1 MSRMRLDAAN
11 IEKILHEDEI
21 EGEECSE
28 IEDYL
33 EIDEHDS
40 NSCQSSEE
48 DCTEFVSSNPVPTS
62 DNLFHRRTDLDN
74 VPLKYIRQGHYLSKN
89 GAVKWN
95 IEEPPRSVRTR
106 SHNIITERPGP
117 INEAK
122 DAQTS
127 LECWVLMYPDNVLE
141 QVVVYTNIYI
151 TAIQNKF
158 QRERDCLPT
167 DLIELK
173 ALLGLLYYFGK
184 LRGAHLNT
192 NDFWA
197 TDGTGSD
204 ICIATMS
211 RQRFHFLL
219 RCLRFDDINT
229 RQQRRQSDKL
239 AAIRDFFTGFV
250 TRIKKHYCL
259 GDTVTI
265 DEKLEPF
272 RGRCPFRQ
280 YMPNKP
286 ARYGIKIFVLADS
299 RTYYTAEMEIYAG
312 KQNAGPFDVSNKPLD
327 LVKRMVE
334 SIKDSHRNV
343 VMDNWFTSFPLITEL
358 YENYGLTVLGTLRK
372 NKPEIPP
379 VFTSTKGRE
388 PKSTYFGFQPNCT
401 LLSYAPKKGKVV
413 LLVSTMHHDATIDPD
428 TGDKFKPNM
437 ITDYNMYK
445 CGVDVVDEMCGTYSV
460 SRVSKRWPL
469 TIFFGLMNVGAINAY
484 VIYNANMK
492 RLQKETVERRHFLK
506 DLALGL
512 VMPQIQKRSSITT
525 LPRFIRSKMFQILGK
540 EEITE
545 RSQSSGASSNVRG
558 RCSLCPSKKD
568 RKTKTQ
574 CHFCQAFIC
583 RDHTMFVCENC
594 KQKD

>member
-1 MSRMRLDAAN
+1 MTRMRIDTAT
-11 IEKILHEDEI
+11 IEKILQEDAI
-21 EGEECSE
+21 EGEDCSE
-28 IEDYL
+28 IEDIL

-40 NSCQSSEE
+40 NSSQSSEE
-48 DCTEFVSSNPVPTS
+48 ESANFISLDPVPIPE
-62 DNLFHRRTDLDN
+62 DLFQRRTDLND
-74 VPLKYIRQGHYLSKN
+74 VPLIYIRQGYYLSKN
-89 GAVKWN
+89 GAIKWS

-106 SHNIITERPGP
+106 RHNIIRELPGP

-122 DAQTS
+122 DALTP
-127 LECWVLMYPDNVLE
+127 LDCWALMFPDNVIE
-141 QVVVYTNIYI
+141 QIVVYTNTYI
-151 TAIQNKF
+151 AAIQNKF

-167 DLIELK
+167 GLIELK
-173 ALLGLLYYFGK
+173 GLLGLLYYFGK

-192 NDFWA
+192 KDYWA

-204 ICIATMS
+204 IAIATMS

-219 RCLRFDDINT
+219 RCLRFDDIST
-229 RQQRRQSDKL
+229 REQRRQSDKL
-239 AAIRDFFTGFV
+239 AAIRDYFTTFV
-250 TRIKKHYCL
+250 GTIKKYYSL

-286 ARYGIKIFVLADS
+286 ARYGIKIFVMADS

-312 KQNAGPFDVSNKPLD
+312 KQNAGPYDVSNSPLD

-334 SIKDSHRNV
+334 HIKGSNRNV
-343 VMDNWFTSFPLITEL
+343 VMDNWFNSFPLITEL

-372 NKPEIPP
+372 NKPEIPS
-379 VFTSTKGRE
+379 VFISTKGRE
-388 PKSTYFGFQPNCT
+388 EKSTYFGFQPNCT

-413 LLVSTMHHDATIDPD
+413 LLVSTMHHDAMIDPD
-428 TGDKFKPNM
+428 TGDKLKPTM
-437 ITDYNMYK
+437 ITDYNMHK

-492 RLQKETVERRHFLK
+492 RLQKETVERRQFLK
-506 DLALGL
+506 DIALGL
-512 VMPQIQKRSSITT
+512 VLPQIQNRSSITT
-525 LPRFIRSKMFQILGK
+525 LPKLIRTKMSQILGK
-540 EEITE
+540 EEITD
-545 RSQSSGASSNVRG
+545 RSQLTGPSSAVRG
-558 RCSLCPSKKD
+558 RCSLCPTKKD
-568 RKTKTQ
+568 RKTKTW
-574 CHFCQAFIC
+574 CHLCKTFIC
-583 RDHTMFVCENC
+583 RDHTIFVCKNC
-594 KQKD
+594 EQKD

>member
-197 TDGTGSD
+197 TDSTGSD

-299 RTYYTAEMEIYAG
+299 RT
-312 KQNAGPFDVSNKPLD
+312 VNKTGNKM
-327 LVKRMVE
+327 LVHLM
-334 SIKDSHRNV
+334 
-343 VMDNWFTSFPLITEL
+343 
-358 YENYGLTVLGTLRK
+358 
-372 NKPEIPP
+372 
-379 VFTSTKGRE
+379 
-388 PKSTYFGFQPNCT
+388 
-401 LLSYAPKKGKVV
+401 
-413 LLVSTMHHDATIDPD
+413 
-428 TGDKFKPNM
+428 
-437 ITDYNMYK
+437 
-445 CGVDVVDEMCGTYSV
+445 SV
-460 SRVSKRWPL
+460 
-469 TIFFGLMNVGAINAY
+469 I
-484 VIYNANMK
+484 
-492 RLQKETVERRHFLK
+492 
-506 DLALGL
+506 
-512 VMPQIQKRSSITT
+512 
-525 LPRFIRSKMFQILGK
+525 
-540 EEITE
+540 
-545 RSQSSGASSNVRG
+545 
-558 RCSLCPSKKD
+558 SL
-568 RKTKTQ
+568 
-574 CHFCQAFIC
+574 
-583 RDHTMFVCENC
+583 
-594 KQKD
+594 